1 MFPCKVQSL
10 FMAPQGDIGISKT
23 PAGSSFSHPAKQ
35 ETVNHRNAG
44 QNPAVQQ
51 PFQGLLL
58 ESTDSQS
65 S

>member
-10 FMAPQGDIGISKT
+10 FMVPQGDIGISET

-44 QNPAVQQ
+44 QNPAAQQ
-51 PFQGLLL
+51 LFQGLL
-58 ESTDSQS
+58 ESTNSQAS
-65 S
+65 